1 MKQIA
6 LLSIIIFRIAAIDL
20 YSQDVNYQDLA
31 LSQGIDHTFSNN
43 TNGSGVSF
51 VDFDGDGLD
60 DITLGTNEDDVIHFY
75 KNTGTGFVR
84 LNNLIDLQENTK
96 SILWVDYDNDG
107 DKDVFIGAYQSPNK
121 LFRNEGEMN
130 FLDVTIQSN
139 LPTADSLNTFGAIWG
154 DYDRDGWLDLYYS
167 ARINSAD
174 QGVHRNRLWK
184 NMADGTFMEVTN
196 FANAGDEGRLPFCS
210 AFVDMNNDLWP
221 DIYTANDKKKR
232 NTLLLN
238 NANGLFTDIS
248 EESGAGIEMD
258 AMCVAPGDYNN
269 DGRLD
274 IYLSNVATGGKL
286 LTNQSNGDECVVIEN
301 AEETMVA
308 MSGGIGWG
316 SVFVDVNNDGWEDL
330 YVSGMLISNDQYSSQ
345 LFVNDGLGA
354 FSEDDFGFVGDT
366 VRSFNNAIGDTDND
380 GQMEIMVINSAG
392 FNSQLWKA
400 EKPDANWLKV
410 NLEGTVSN
418 RDGIGAWISL
428 YTEDNEQTRYTTCGN
443 GFMGQNSENI
453 HFGLAD
459 LEAIDSLTVTWPTGH
474 IDRYYDIQA
483 SQILKSIEGE
493 TNNGIVNID
502 SDINIISD
510 IGEHDN
516 FESEINIYPNPFEDF
531 IIIESSLQIIELR
544 MYDMQGRLVLQ
555 QKENVIST
563 IGLNSG
569 LYTLVII
576 DGKQK
581 TETSQI
587 IKLRLKE

>member
-366 VRSFNNAIGDTDND
+366 VRSFNNAIGDIDND

-400 EKPDANWLKV
+400 EKPDDNWLKV

-581 TETSQI
+581 TETSKI
-587 IKLRLKE
+587 IKL

>member
-1 MKQIA
+1 
-6 LLSIIIFRIAAIDL
+6 
-20 YSQDVNYQDLA
+20 
-31 LSQGIDHTFSNN
+31 
-43 TNGSGVSF
+43 
-51 VDFDGDGLD
+51 
-60 DITLGTNEDDVIHFY
+60 
-75 KNTGTGFVR
+75 
-84 LNNLIDLQENTK
+84 
-96 SILWVDYDNDG
+96 
-107 DKDVFIGAYQSPNK
+107 
-121 LFRNEGEMN
+121 MN

-139 LPTADSLNTFGAIWG
+139 LPITDSLNTFGAIWG

-167 ARINSAD
+167 ARINSAS

-196 FANAGDEGRLPFCS
+196 AANAGDEGRLPFCS

-238 NANGLFTDIS
+238 NANGSFTDIS

-274 IYLSNVATGGKL
+274 IYLSNIATGGKL
-286 LTNQSNGDECVVIEN
+286 LTNQSNEDECIVIEN
-301 AEETMVA
+301 AEESMVT

-330 YVSGMLISNDQYSSQ
+330 YVSGMRIGNDGYSSQ
-345 LFVNDGLGA
+345 LFVNDELGT
-354 FSEDDFGFVGDT
+354 FYEDDFGFVGDT
-366 VRSFNNAIGDTDND
+366 IRSFNNAIGDIDND
-380 GQMEIMVINSAG
+380 GQMEIMVINSGG

-474 IDRYYDIQA
+474 IDRYYNIEANQLLN
-483 SQILKSIEGE
+483 STEGE
-493 TNNGIVNID
+493 TNGGIVNID
-502 SDINIISD
+502 SDID
-510 IGEHDN
+510 IVSLLEDIEYTQGA
-516 FESEINIYPNPFEDF
+516 ITVYPNPFHDF
-531 IIIESSLQIIELR
+531 INIESSLEISSVRI
-544 MYDMQGRLVLQ
+544 YDMQGKLVLQ
-555 QKENVIST
+555 QKESTIST
-563 IGLNSG
+563 SRLNSG
-569 LYTLVII
+569 LYTLVVISDKKKAETRKII
-576 DGKQK
+576 
-581 TETSQI
+581 
-587 IKLRLKE
+587 RL

>member
-6 LLSIIIFRIAAIDL
+6 LLSIIILRIAAIDL

-107 DKDVFIGAYQSPNK
+107 DKDVFIGAYQSQNK

-139 LPTADSLNTFGAIWG
+139 LPTADSLNTFGAIWV

-274 IYLSNVATGGKL
+274 IYLSNIATGGKL
-286 LTNQSNGDECVVIEN
+286 LTNESNGDECVVIEN

-366 VRSFNNAIGDTDND
+366 VRSFNNAIGDIDND

-400 EKPDANWLKV
+400 EKQDDNWLKV

-474 IDRYYDIQA
+474 IDRYYDIQV

-581 TETSQI
+581 TETRKI
-587 IKLRLKE
+587 IKL

>member
-1 MKQIA
+1 
-6 LLSIIIFRIAAIDL
+6 
-20 YSQDVNYQDLA
+20 
-31 LSQGIDHTFSNN
+31 
-43 TNGSGVSF
+43 
-51 VDFDGDGLD
+51 
-60 DITLGTNEDDVIHFY
+60 
-75 KNTGTGFVR
+75 
-84 LNNLIDLQENTK
+84 
-96 SILWVDYDNDG
+96 
-107 DKDVFIGAYQSPNK
+107 
-121 LFRNEGEMN
+121 
-130 FLDVTIQSN
+130 
-139 LPTADSLNTFGAIWG
+139 
-154 DYDRDGWLDLYYS
+154 
-167 ARINSAD
+167 
-174 QGVHRNRLWK
+174 
-184 NMADGTFMEVTN
+184 
-196 FANAGDEGRLPFCS
+196 
-210 AFVDMNNDLWP
+210 
-221 DIYTANDKKKR
+221 
-232 NTLLLN
+232 
-238 NANGLFTDIS
+238 
-248 EESGAGIEMD
+248 
-258 AMCVAPGDYNN
+258 
-269 DGRLD
+269 
-274 IYLSNVATGGKL
+274 
-286 LTNQSNGDECVVIEN
+286 
-301 AEETMVA
+301 
-308 MSGGIGWG
+308 
-316 SVFVDVNNDGWEDL
+316 
-330 YVSGMLISNDQYSSQ
+330 
-345 LFVNDGLGA
+345 
-354 FSEDDFGFVGDT
+354 
-366 VRSFNNAIGDTDND
+366 
-380 GQMEIMVINSAG
+380 MEIMVINSAG

-531 IIIESSLQIIELR
+531 IIIESSLQISDLR
-544 MYDMQGRLVLQ
+544 MYDMQGRLVSQ

-581 TETSQI
+581 TETRKI
-587 IKLRLKE
+587 IKL

>member
-274 IYLSNVATGGKL
+274 IYLSNIATGGKL
-286 LTNQSNGDECVVIEN
+286 LTNESNGDECVVIEN

-366 VRSFNNAIGDTDND
+366 VRSFNNAIGDIDND

-400 EKPDANWLKV
+400 EKPDDNWLKV

-474 IDRYYDIQA
+474 IDRYYDIQV

-581 TETSQI
+581 TETRKI
-587 IKLRLKE
+587 IKL

>member
-274 IYLSNVATGGKL
+274 IYLSNIATGGKL
-286 LTNQSNGDECVVIEN
+286 LTNESNGDECVVIEN

-366 VRSFNNAIGDTDND
+366 VRSFNNAIGDIDND

-400 EKPDANWLKV
+400 EKPDDNWLKV

-581 TETSQI
+581 TETRKI
-587 IKLRLKE
+587 IKL

>member
-366 VRSFNNAIGDTDND
+366 VRSFNNAIGDIDND

-400 EKPDANWLKV
+400 EKPDDNWLKV

-474 IDRYYDIQA
+474 IDRYYDIQV

-581 TETSQI
+581 TETRKI
-587 IKLRLKE
+587 IKL

>member
-587 IKLRLKE
+587 IKL

>member
-274 IYLSNVATGGKL
+274 IYLSNIATGGKL

-366 VRSFNNAIGDTDND
+366 VRSFNNAIGDIDND

-400 EKPDANWLKV
+400 EKPDDNWLKV

-474 IDRYYDIQA
+474 IDRYYDIQV

-581 TETSQI
+581 TETRKI
-587 IKLRLKE
+587 IKL

>member
-139 LPTADSLNTFGAIWG
+139 LPAADSLNTFGAIWG

-274 IYLSNVATGGKL
+274 IYLSNIATGGKL

-366 VRSFNNAIGDTDND
+366 VRSFNNAIGDIDND

-400 EKPDANWLKV
+400 EKPSMMAIRFSSRSWLK
-410 NLEGTVSN
+410 
-418 RDGIGAWISL
+418 RQFH
-428 YTEDNEQTRYTTCGN
+428 Y
-443 GFMGQNSENI
+443 
-453 HFGLAD
+453 
-459 LEAIDSLTVTWPTGH
+459 
-474 IDRYYDIQA
+474 
-483 SQILKSIEGE
+483 
-493 TNNGIVNID
+493 
-502 SDINIISD
+502 
-510 IGEHDN
+510 
-516 FESEINIYPNPFEDF
+516 
-531 IIIESSLQIIELR
+531 
-544 MYDMQGRLVLQ
+544 
-555 QKENVIST
+555 
-563 IGLNSG
+563 
-569 LYTLVII
+569 
-576 DGKQK
+576 
-581 TETSQI
+581 
-587 IKLRLKE
+587 

>member
-184 NMADGTFMEVTN
+184 NMADGTFMEVTS

-274 IYLSNVATGGKL
+274 IYLSNIATGGKL

-366 VRSFNNAIGDTDND
+366 VRSFNNAIGDIDND

-400 EKPDANWLKV
+400 EKPDDNWLKV

-581 TETSQI
+581 TETSKI
-587 IKLRLKE
+587 IKL

>member
-274 IYLSNVATGGKL
+274 IYLSNIATGGKL
-286 LTNQSNGDECVVIEN
+286 LTNESNGDECVVIEN

-366 VRSFNNAIGDTDND
+366 VRSFNNAIGDIDND

-400 EKPDANWLKV
+400 EKPDDNWLKV

-581 TETSQI
+581 TETSKI
-587 IKLRLKE
+587 IKL

>member
-274 IYLSNVATGGKL
+274 IYLSNIATGGKL
-286 LTNQSNGDECVVIEN
+286 LTNESNGDECVVIEN

-366 VRSFNNAIGDTDND
+366 VRSFNNAIGDIDND

-400 EKPDANWLKV
+400 EKPDDNWLKV

-581 TETSQI
+581 TKTRKI
-587 IKLRLKE
+587 IKL

>member
-366 VRSFNNAIGDTDND
+366 VRSFNNAIGDIDND

-581 TETSQI
+581 TETRKI
-587 IKLRLKE
+587 IKL

>member
-366 VRSFNNAIGDTDND
+366 VRSFNNAIGDIDND

-400 EKPDANWLKV
+400 EKPDDNWLKV

-581 TETSQI
+581 TETRKI
-587 IKLRLKE
+587 IKL

>member
-6 LLSIIIFRIAAIDL
+6 LLSIIILRIAAIDL

-60 DITLGTNEDDVIHFY
+60 DVTLGTNEDDVIHFY

-174 QGVHRNRLWK
+174 QGVHRNRLLK
-184 NMADGTFMEVTN
+184 NMADGTFMEVTS

-274 IYLSNVATGGKL
+274 IYLSNIATGGKL
-286 LTNQSNGDECVVIEN
+286 LTNESNGDECVVIEN

-366 VRSFNNAIGDTDND
+366 VRSFNNAIGDIDND

-474 IDRYYDIQA
+474 IDRYYDIQV

-581 TETSQI
+581 TETRKI
-587 IKLRLKE
+587 IKL

>member
-6 LLSIIIFRIAAIDL
+6 LLSIIILRIAAIDL

-107 DKDVFIGAYQSPNK
+107 DKDVFIGAYQSTNK

-184 NMADGTFMEVTN
+184 NMADGTFIEVTN

-274 IYLSNVATGGKL
+274 IYLSNIATGGKL
-286 LTNQSNGDECVVIEN
+286 LTNESNGDECVVIEN

-366 VRSFNNAIGDTDND
+366 VRSFNNAIGDIDND

-400 EKPDANWLKV
+400 EKHDDNWLKV

-459 LEAIDSLTVTWPTGH
+459 LEAIDSLTVTWTTGH
-474 IDRYYDIQA
+474 IDRYYDIQV

-516 FESEINIYPNPFEDF
+516 FESEINIYPNTFEDF

-581 TETSQI
+581 TETRKI
-587 IKLRLKE
+587 IKL

>member
-6 LLSIIIFRIAAIDL
+6 LLSIIILRIAAIDL

-274 IYLSNVATGGKL
+274 IYLSNIATGGKL
-286 LTNQSNGDECVVIEN
+286 LTNQNNGDECVVIEN

-366 VRSFNNAIGDTDND
+366 VRSFNNAIGDIDND

-400 EKPDANWLKV
+400 EKPDDNWLKV

-581 TETSQI
+581 TETRKI
-587 IKLRLKE
+587 IKL